1 MLDKKIGIIALI
13 LLLFFSL
20 SAIQASDISDG
31 SIDMDSQDSID
42 MDSQDSIDM
51 DSQDS
56 IDLTSENSI
65 DLTSENSIDSSSQ
78 DFNRGS
84 IEGSQSSD
92 NNLIE
97 NSNENYDSL
106 LDDDLNKSNAS
117 NPSKTK
123 KIQTKLSANKVNAYF
138 KEKSNLIVQLKDS
151 NNKAIGNKAIKIC
164 LNGKSYCK
172 TTDKLGKITLNLNLK
187 PKRYNVKISFEGDND
202 YKGSSITCAINIK
215 KAPLSI
221 KTANAKSYYHPDTFF
236 KAKVINKVTENPVEG
251 IRVLFKVYS
260 SKNKYE
266 NYYAI
271 TDKKGIA
278 TLNKQLKT
286 GFYDVYTY
294 VKDNANKPFISYKNS
309 KNKAALRVMDISEM
323 GCSSIYV
330 HVNENESA
338 IAFRRDSTYAANLYI
353 VVQKWHGR
361 YAIKQYKLAGTYF
374 FHAITTSDGWLMGTG
389 GNDNPTVNKK
399 IEKLAG
405 KIVSSNKMSSSLL
418 KKIRTQEKK
427 LATGHFAIVAP
438 DGRYAVVW
446 RSGYIKGKLK
456 NGEYLDV
463 PNARSLFRHGK
474 YKKFSNNTAKA
485 ALKIAATDRFG
496 VNRRNIMVY
505 HYKRTTK
512 DFKTNATVKAYGS
525 NDKGNLLG
533 RHTSRKKDNVYFKK
547 KFISKFKLSG
557 TPNQKLIGT
566 HKFGNIDKLFKTQTK
581 LSVKNITGNLN
592 QSKYFKLTLRDKKT
606 KKALKNVK
614 VNLRIYTGKAYRNYI
629 VKTDRKGIAKFNIKD
644 LKVGSHKV
652 LISPKN
658 HKYIISGKSTIVIK
672 KVIPKTDDSV
682 KTNSTGNATS
692 NGSNKSESS
701 EGSGES
707 IDNDN

>member
-13 LLLFFSL
+13 LLLFLSL
-20 SAIQASDISDG
+20 SAVQASDISE
-31 SIDMDSQDSID
+31 DSID
-42 MDSQDSIDM
+42 LA
-51 DSQDS
+51 SQDS
-56 IDLTSENSI
+56 IDLTSDDSI
-65 DLTSENSIDSSSQ
+65 DLDSQ
-78 DFNRGS
+78 DFNIGS
-84 IEGSQSSD
+84 IEENQLSD

-106 LDDDLNKSNAS
+106 MEVSSNEDSLLDDSLNKSNTS
-117 NPSKTK
+117 NPSKNN
-123 KIQTKLSANKVNAYF
+123 KIQTKLSANKVNAYY
-138 KEKSNLIVQLKDS
+138 KEKSNLIIQLKDS
-151 NNKAIGNKAIKIC
+151 NNKTIGNKAIKI
-164 LNGKSYCK
+164 LFNGKTYCK
-172 TTDKLGKITLNLNLK
+172 TTNKLGKITLSLNLK
-187 PKRYNVKISFEGDND
+187 PKRYDVKICFEGDD
-202 YKGSSITCAINIK
+202 EYKSSSIFSAIIIK

-236 KAKVINKVTENPVEG
+236 KAKVINKVTKNPVEG
-251 IRVLFKVYS
+251 IMVLFKVYS
-260 SKNKYE
+260 SKNKYK

-309 KNKAALRVMDISEM
+309 KNKATLRVMDISEM

-361 YAIKQYKLAGTYF
+361 YAVKQYKLAGTYF
-374 FHAITTSDGWLMGTG
+374 FHAITTSDGWLIGTG
-389 GNDNPTVNKK
+389 GNDNPKVNKR
-399 IEKLAG
+399 IENLAG
-405 KIVSSNKMSSSLL
+405 KIVSSNKINSSIL
-418 KKIRTQEKK
+418 KKIRTQERK
-427 LATGHFAIVAP
+427 LGTGHFAIVAP

-456 NGEYLDV
+456 NGEFLDV

-512 DFKTNATVKAYGS
+512 DFKTNATVKVYGS
-525 NDKGNLLG
+525 NDKGNLIG

-557 TPNQKLIGT
+557 TPNQKHIGT
-566 HKFGNIDKLFKTQTK
+566 HEFGNIDKLFKAQTK

-592 QSKYFKLTLRDKKT
+592 QSKYFKLTLKDKKT
-606 KKALKNVK
+606 EKVLKNVK
-614 VNLRIYTGKAYRNYI
+614 VNLRIYTGKTYKNYV
-629 VKTDRKGIAKFNIKD
+629 VKTDKNGMAKFNAKV

-672 KVIPKTDDSV
+672 KVVPKTGTA
-682 KTNSTGNATS
+682 KINSTS
-692 NGSNKSESS
+692 NGDSGSSGSGSIDSGSDGSGSS
-701 EGSGES
+701 EYGPIDSGSDS
-707 IDNDN
+707 PVDIL